1 MKTPIKSLSSALFL
15 VLAQSSFAIAASG
28 AAVAPA
34 PAAEPVHW
42 IQYED
47 ATLTPVLDDVSGHLA
62 AARRALG
69 EHDKKTAAEAV
80 LAAAQALQA
89 QSDRAVKLDRQRAAA
104 DLNSASATHAKMM
117 TVVQKLNA
125 VAADIQSGKVP
136 TTAAL
141 DRTFDAAARADLE
154 RRWQV
159 TDVTTWYPVVEE
171 PQRHFG
177 AAMQD
182 YAKKDY
188 RAAAI
193 EVRKAEA
200 YVRLEAAR
208 ATRDTKAALDSARAE
223 LERTAQSLDKGVIGT
238 AQTLDQTFAR
248 TSHALALA
256 QRAKA
261 ADSWAHKAYSE
272 AGYQLKAAAHELESA
287 AAWTSNEAKTL
298 AAPAVSETR
307 ALGDKLTRGG
317 DWASSEVAKGFNTLT
332 SALTDLGHRIDSKVQ
347 RTASKTNS

>member
-1 MKTPIKSLSSALFL
+1 MKTPRKSLSSALFL
-15 VLAQSSFAIAASG
+15 VLSQSSLAIAASNATEAPLPAG
-28 AAVAPA
+28 A
-34 PAAEPVHW
+34 PVQW

-69 EHDKKTAAEAV
+69 EHDRKTAAEAV
-80 LAAAQALQA
+80 LAAAQALQT
-89 QSDRAVKLDRQRAAA
+89 QSDRAVQLDRQRAAA
-104 DLNSASATHAKMM
+104 DMSSAAATHAKMM

-125 VAADIQSGKVP
+125 VAAEIQSGKVP

-154 RRWQV
+154 RRWLV

-171 PQRHFG
+171 PQRHFS

-208 ATRDTKAALDSARAE
+208 ATRATKARLDSVSAE
-223 LERTAQSLDKGVIGT
+223 LEHTAQSLDKGVSRT
-238 AQTLDQTFAR
+238 TQDLDQTFAR
-248 TSHALALA
+248 ASHALAVA
-256 QRAKA
+256 QRAQA
-261 ADSWAHKAYSE
+261 AESWAHKAYSE
-272 AGYQLKAAAHELESA
+272 AGYELKAAAHELENA
-287 AAWTSNEAKTL
+287 AAWTGNEAKGL
-298 AAPAVSETR
+298 AAPTVAKAR
-307 ALGDKLTRGG
+307 ALGDKLVRGG
-317 DWASSEVAKGFNTLT
+317 DWASNEVAEGFNALAN
-332 SALTDLGHRIDSKVQ
+332 ALTDLGHRINAKEPAGSL
-347 RTASKTNS
+347 KTNS